1 MKQITELKL
10 PIIFALPFLMVA
22 LIGTVMPPVF
32 ADDTD
37 GDTIDDAVD
46 NCPDIANEDQAD
58 TDGDGVGNAC
68 NDADDTDG
76 DEYANLLDN
85 CPDDANPGQE
95 DTDGDGIG
103 DACDPINNV
112 SIDVKPG
119 SDTNPVNCKS
129 KGVTPI
135 AILMDQAGLEAIDV
149 NNLQLN
155 GVAVTEKHGKVHL
168 EDEDEDGVIDFGVVH
183 ILTQDVCNAPGVEN
197 GSVSVTLS
205 DGSFEGTDTILIKK
219 K

>member
-10 PIIFALPFLMVA
+10 PIVFALPLLMVA
-22 LIGTVMPPVF
+22 LIGTVMPPAF
-32 ADDTD
+32 ADHD
-37 GDTIDDAVD
+37 GDTIDDAID
-46 NCPDIANEDQAD
+46 NCPDVANEDQAD
-58 TDGDGVGNAC
+58 TDGDGIGDAC

-103 DACDPINNV
+103 DACDLINNV

-155 GVAVTEKHGKVHL
+155 GAPVTEKHGKVHL
-168 EDEDEDGVIDFGVVH
+168 EDEDGDGVVDFGVVH
-183 ILTQDVCNAPGVEN
+183 ILTQDVCNAPGVVN

-205 DGSFEGTDTILIKK
+205 DGIFEGTDTILIKK

>member
-10 PIIFALPFLMVA
+10 PIVFALPFLMVA

-32 ADDTD
+32 AAHD

-46 NCPDIANEDQAD
+46 NCPEVANEDQAD
-58 TDGDGVGNAC
+58 TDDDGVGNAC
-68 NDADDTDG
+68 NDEDDTDG

-85 CPDDANPGQE
+85 CPDNTNPGQE

-149 NNLQLN
+149 SNLQLN
-155 GVAVTEKHGKVHL
+155 GVAVTEKHGKIHL
-168 EDEDEDGVIDFGVVH
+168 EDEDEDGVVDFGVVH

>member
-10 PIIFALPFLMVA
+10 PIVFALPFLMVA
-22 LIGTVMPPVF
+22 LIGTVMPPAF
-32 ADDTD
+32 ADHD
-37 GDTIDDAVD
+37 GDTIDDLLD
-46 NCPDIANEDQAD
+46 NCPDVANEDQAD
-58 TDGDGVGNAC
+58 TDGDGIGDAC
-68 NDADDTDG
+68 NDADDVDG
-76 DEYANLLDN
+76 DEYADLLDN
-85 CPDDANPGQE
+85 CPDVANPGQE

-103 DACDPINNV
+103 DACDPINNI

-135 AILMDQAGLEAIDV
+135 AILMDEAGLLTIDV
-149 NNLQLN
+149 NSLLLN
-155 GVAVTEKHGKVHL
+155 GDAVTEKHGKVHL
-168 EDEDEDGVIDFGVVH
+168 EDEDGDGVIDFGVVH
-183 ILTQDVCNAPGVEN
+183 ILTQEICNAPDVEN
-197 GSVSVTLS
+197 GSFEVTLS

>member
-10 PIIFALPFLMVA
+10 PIVFALPLLMVA
-22 LIGTVMPPVF
+22 LIGTVMPPAF
-32 ADDTD
+32 ADHD
-37 GDTIDDAVD
+37 GDTIDDAID
-46 NCPDIANEDQAD
+46 NCPDVANEDQAD
-58 TDGDGVGNAC
+58 TDGDGIGDAC

-155 GVAVTEKHGKVHL
+155 GAPVTEKHGKVHL
-168 EDEDEDGVIDFGVVH
+168 EDEDGDGVVDFGVVH
-183 ILTQDVCNAPGVEN
+183 ILTQDVCNAPGVAN

-205 DGSFEGTDTILIKK
+205 DGIFEGTDTILIKK

>member
-10 PIIFALPFLMVA
+10 PIVFALPFLMVA

-32 ADDTD
+32 AAHD

-46 NCPDIANEDQAD
+46 NCPEVANEDQAD

-68 NDADDTDG
+68 NDEDDTDG

-85 CPDDANPGQE
+85 CPDNTNPGQE

-149 NNLQLN
+149 SNLQLN

-168 EDEDEDGVIDFGVVH
+168 EDEDEDGVVDFGVVH

>member
-1 MKQITELKL
+1 MD
-10 PIIFALPFLMVA
+10 V
-22 LIGTVMPPVF
+22 
-32 ADDTD
+32 
-37 GDTIDDAVD
+37 
-46 NCPDIANEDQAD
+46 ANEDQA
-58 TDGDGVGNAC
+58 
-68 NDADDTDG
+68 
-76 DEYANLLDN
+76 
-85 CPDDANPGQE
+85 

-155 GVAVTEKHGKVHL
+155 GAPVTEKHGKVHL
-168 EDEDEDGVIDFGVVH
+168 ED
-183 ILTQDVCNAPGVEN
+183 
-197 GSVSVTLS
+197 SS
-205 DGSFEGTDTILIKK
+205 
-219 K
+219 

>member
-10 PIIFALPFLMVA
+10 PIVFALPFLMVA

-32 ADDTD
+32 AAHD

-46 NCPDIANEDQAD
+46 NCPEVANEDQAD

-68 NDADDTDG
+68 NDEDDTDG

-85 CPDDANPGQE
+85 CPDNANPGQE

-149 NNLQLN
+149 SNLQLN
-155 GVAVTEKHGKVHL
+155 GVAVTEKHGKIHL
-168 EDEDEDGVIDFGVVH
+168 EDEDEDGVVDFGVVH

>member
-10 PIIFALPFLMVA
+10 PIVFALPFLMVA

-32 ADDTD
+32 AAHD

-46 NCPDIANEDQAD
+46 NCPEVANEDQAD

-68 NDADDTDG
+68 NDEDDTDG

-85 CPDDANPGQE
+85 CPDNANPGQE

-168 EDEDEDGVIDFGVVH
+168 EDEDEDGVVDFGVVH

>member
-10 PIIFALPFLMVA
+10 PIVFALPFLMVA
-22 LIGTVMPPVF
+22 LIGTVMPPAF
-32 ADDTD
+32 AGHD
-37 GDTIDDAVD
+37 GDTIDDAID
-46 NCPDIANEDQAD
+46 NCPDVANEDQAD
-58 TDGDGVGNAC
+58 TDGDGIGDAC

-76 DEYANLLDN
+76 DEYADLLDN
-85 CPDDANPGQE
+85 CPDVANPGQE

-103 DACDPINNV
+103 DTCDLINNV

-135 AILMDQAGLEAIDV
+135 AILMDEAELLLIDPGT
-149 NNLQLN
+149 LQLN
-155 GVAVTEKHGKVHL
+155 VVPVTEKHGKVHL
-168 EDEDEDGVIDFGVVH
+168 VDEDGDGTVDFGVVH
-183 ILTQDVCNAPGVEN
+183 ILTQDVCNLPGVAN
-197 GSVSVTLS
+197 GPYLVTLS

>member
-10 PIIFALPFLMVA
+10 PIVFALPLLMVA
-22 LIGTVMPPVF
+22 LIGTVMPPAF
-32 ADDTD
+32 ADHD
-37 GDTIDDAVD
+37 GDTIDDAID
-46 NCPDIANEDQAD
+46 NCPDVANEDQAD
-58 TDGDGVGNAC
+58 TDGDGIGDAC

-155 GVAVTEKHGKVHL
+155 GVPVTEKHGKVHL
-168 EDEDEDGVIDFGVVH
+168 EDEDGDGVVDFGVVH
-183 ILTQDVCNAPGVEN
+183 ILTQDVCNAPGVAN

-205 DGSFEGTDTILIKK
+205 DGIFEGTDTILIKK

>member
-1 MKQITELKL
+1 MKQITEFKL
-10 PIIFALPFLMVA
+10 PIVFALPFLMVA
-22 LIGTVMPPVF
+22 LIGTVMPPAF
-32 ADDTD
+32 ADHD
-37 GDTIDDAVD
+37 GDTIDDAID
-46 NCPDIANEDQAD
+46 NCPELANEDQAD
-58 TDGDGVGNAC
+58 TDGDGVGDAC

-76 DEYANLLDN
+76 DEYSNLLDN

-95 DTDGDGIG
+95 DTDMDSIG

-135 AILMDQAGLEAIDV
+135 AILMDEASLLAIDV
-149 NNLQLN
+149 DGLTLN

-168 EDEDEDGVIDFGVVH
+168 EDEDGDGVTDFGVVH
-183 ILTQDVCNAPGVEN
+183 ILTQEVCNAPNVAN
-197 GSVSVTLS
+197 GSVEVTLS
-205 DGSFEGTDTILIKK
+205 DGSFEGTDTILVKK

>member
-10 PIIFALPFLMVA
+10 PIVFALPFLMVA

-32 ADDTD
+32 AAHD

-46 NCPDIANEDQAD
+46 NCPEVANEDQAD

-68 NDADDTDG
+68 NDEDDTDG

-85 CPDDANPGQE
+85 CPDNANPGQE

-149 NNLQLN
+149 SNLQLN
-155 GVAVTEKHGKVHL
+155 GVAATEKHGKIHL
-168 EDEDEDGVIDFGVVH
+168 EDEDEDGVVDFGVVH

>member
-1 MKQITELKL
+1 MKQITEIKL
-10 PIIFALPFLMVA
+10 PIVFALPFLMIA
-22 LIGTVMPPVF
+22 LIGTVMPSAF
-32 ADDTD
+32 AAHD
-37 GDTIDDAVD
+37 GDTIDD
-46 NCPDIANEDQAD
+46 DI
-58 TDGDGVGNAC
+58 
-68 NDADDTDG
+68 
-76 DEYANLLDN
+76 DN

-135 AILMDQAGLEAIDV
+135 AILMDEAELLLIDPDT
-149 NNLQLN
+149 LQLN
-155 GVAVTEKHGKVHL
+155 VVPVTEKHGKVHL
-168 EDEDEDGVIDFGVVH
+168 VDEDGDGTVDFGVVH
-183 ILTQDVCNAPGVEN
+183 ILTQDVCNLPGVAN
-197 GSVSVTLS
+197 GPYLVTLS

>member
-10 PIIFALPFLMVA
+10 PIVFALPFLMVA

-32 ADDTD
+32 AAHD

-46 NCPDIANEDQAD
+46 NCPEVANEDQAD
-58 TDGDGVGNAC
+58 TDDDGVGNAC
-68 NDADDTDG
+68 NDEDDTDG

-85 CPDDANPGQE
+85 CPDNANPGQE

-149 NNLQLN
+149 SNLQLN
-155 GVAVTEKHGKVHL
+155 GVAVTEKHGKIHL
-168 EDEDEDGVIDFGVVH
+168 EDEDEDGVVDFGVVH
-183 ILTQDVCNAPGVEN
+183 ILIQDVCNAPGVEN

>member
-10 PIIFALPFLMVA
+10 PIVFALPFLMVA
-22 LIGTVMPPVF
+22 LIGTVMPPAF
-32 ADDTD
+32 ADHD
-37 GDTIDDAVD
+37 GDTIGDAVD
-46 NCPDIANEDQAD
+46 NCPDVTNEDQAD
-58 TDGDGVGNAC
+58 TDGDGVGDAC

-168 EDEDEDGVIDFGVVH
+168 EDEDEDGVVDFGVVH

>member
-1 MKQITELKL
+1 MKQITELKI
-10 PIIFALPFLMVA
+10 PIVFALPLLMVA
-22 LIGTVMPPVF
+22 LIGTVMPPAF
-32 ADDTD
+32 ADHD
-37 GDTIDDAVD
+37 GDTIDDGID
-46 NCPDIANEDQAD
+46 NCPDVANEDQAD
-58 TDGDGVGNAC
+58 TDGDGIGDAC

-76 DEYANLLDN
+76 DEYSDLLDN
-85 CPDDANPGQE
+85 CPNDANPGQE

-103 DACDPINNV
+103 DTCDPINNV

-155 GVAVTEKHGKVHL
+155 GASVTEKHGKVHL
-168 EDEDEDGVIDFGVVH
+168 EDEDGDGVVDFGVVH
-183 ILTQDVCNAPGVEN
+183 ILTQDVCNAPGVAN

-205 DGSFEGTDTILIKK
+205 DGIFEGTDTILIKK

>member
-10 PIIFALPFLMVA
+10 PIVFALPFLMVA

-32 ADDTD
+32 AAHD

-46 NCPDIANEDQAD
+46 NCPEVANEDQAD
-58 TDGDGVGNAC
+58 TDDDGVGNAC
-68 NDADDTDG
+68 NDEDDTDG

-149 NNLQLN
+149 SNLQLN
-155 GVAVTEKHGKVHL
+155 GVAVTEKHGKIHL
-168 EDEDEDGVIDFGVVH
+168 EDEDEDGVVDFGVVH

>member
-10 PIIFALPFLMVA
+10 PIVFALPFLMVA

-32 ADDTD
+32 AAHD

-46 NCPDIANEDQAD
+46 NCPEVANEDQAD

-68 NDADDTDG
+68 NDEDDTDG

-85 CPDDANPGQE
+85 CPDNTNPGQE

-149 NNLQLN
+149 SNLQLN
-155 GVAVTEKHGKVHL
+155 GVAVTEKHGKIHL
-168 EDEDEDGVIDFGVVH
+168 EDEDEDGVVDFGVVH

>member
-10 PIIFALPFLMVA
+10 PIVFALPFLMVA

-32 ADDTD
+32 AAHD

-46 NCPDIANEDQAD
+46 NCPEVANEDQAD
-58 TDGDGVGNAC
+58 TDDDGVGNAC
-68 NDADDTDG
+68 NDEDDTDG

-85 CPDDANPGQE
+85 CPDNANPGQE

-168 EDEDEDGVIDFGVVH
+168 EDEDEDGVVDFGVVH

>member
-32 ADDTD
+32 AAHDS
-37 GDTIDDAVD
+37 DTIDDAVD
-46 NCPDIANEDQAD
+46 NCPDVANEDQAD

-76 DEYANLLDN
+76 DEYADLLDN

-135 AILMDQAGLEAIDV
+135 AILMDQAGLEAINV

-168 EDEDEDGVIDFGVVH
+168 EDEDEDGVVDFGVVH